1 MKLMKPTKR
10 KNCKSMFPSK
20 NVPFVKEK
28 WPLKYNLSEA
38 KAAKP
43 SSVEE
48 SFKVKSFLN
57 SYEELLFKPLHIIRK
72 L

>member
-38 KAAKP
+38 KAIKP
-43 SSVEE
+43 SNGIQNYKSKKD
-48 SFKVKSFLN
+48 FKFNFV
-57 SYEELLFKPLHIIRK
+57 
-72 L
+72 